1 MLYKFFN
8 GTKLRLFLSF
18 LVLTSPSIKADWFAL
33 NMTRGVTDVSNEV
46 FELHMLIF
54 WICVAIGVVV
64 FSVMFYSMWA
74 HTKKKNPEPA
84 KFHENHKLEIAW
96 TIIPFLILIAMA
108 VPASKTLVK
117 IYDDEAGDINIQVTG
132 YQWKWQ
138 YRYLEDDVSFFSNLS
153 TDLDEIY
160 NLVPKGENY
169 LQEVDE
175 MVVIPVGKKV
185 RFLITANDVIHS
197 WWMPAFAI
205 KQDAIPGFVNTA
217 WTVVDK
223 PGIYR
228 GKCTELCGKNHGF
241 MPIVVKVVEQEEY
254 DLWVNEKKQAAIR
267 LAELTTKEWT
277 TAELMERG
285 ETVYDINCVA
295 CHQTEGQ
302 GIAGIFPALAGS
314 DIALYEKDKHIEI
327 LMEGVSGAAMN
338 SFDYLSEVEL
348 AAVITYTRQAWG
360 NAENGDGEI
369 VIPKDIVDYNCLL
382 YTSPSP
388 RDPKTSRMPSSA

>member
-1 MLYKFFN
+1 MSFKYLQNLQK
-8 GTKLRLFLSF
+8 KIISALLLFS
-18 LVLTSPSIKADWFAL
+18 VPMKADWFAL
-33 NMTRGVTDVSNEV
+33 NMTRGVTDISNEV

-64 FSVMFYSMWA
+64 FGVMFYSMYA
-74 HTKKKNPEPA
+74 HTKKKNPVA
-84 KFHENHKLEIAW
+84 ATFHENHKVEIAW

-108 VPASKTLVK
+108 IPASKTLVK
-117 IYDDEAGDINIQVTG
+117 IYDDEAGDLNIQVTG

-138 YRYLEDDVSFFSNLS
+138 YNYLEDDVSFFSNLS
-153 TDLDEIY
+153 TDMDEIN

-217 WTVVDK
+217 WTKVDK

-241 MPIVVKVVEQEEY
+241 MPIVVKVVEQSEY
-254 DLWVNEKKQAAIR
+254 DEWVSGKREAAMKM
-267 LAELTTKEWT
+267 AELTTKDW
-277 TAELMERG
+277 TAEELVARG
-285 ETVYDINCVA
+285 ESVYAVNCVA
-295 CHQTEGQ
+295 CHQTNGQ
-302 GIAGIFPALAGS
+302 GISGIFPALAGS
-314 DIALYEKDKHIEI
+314 DIVLNDKERNIEI
-327 LMEGVSGAAMN
+327 LMEGVQGAAMN
-338 SFDYLSEVEL
+338 SFSYLSEVEL
-348 AAVITYTRQAWG
+348 AAVITYTRQSWG
-360 NAENGDGEI
+360 NENNGDGEI
-369 VIPKDIVDYNCLL
+369 VVPKDIVDYKK
-382 YTSPSP
+382 
-388 RDPKTSRMPSSA
+388 PKI

>member
-1 MLYKFFN
+1 MLFKLFN
-8 GTKLRLFLSF
+8 GIKLRLSLSF
-18 LVLTSPSIKADWFAL
+18 LVLISPSTKADWFAL

-217 WTVVDK
+217 WTIVDK

-254 DLWVNEKKQAAIR
+254 DQWVNEKKQAAIR
-267 LAELTTKEWT
+267 LAELTTKEWS

-314 DIALYEKDKHIEI
+314 EIALYEKDKHIEI

-360 NAENGDGEI
+360 NSENGDGEI
-369 VIPKDIVDYNCLL
+369 VVPKDIVEYKK
-382 YTSPSP
+382 
-388 RDPKTSRMPSSA
+388 PKV

>member
-1 MLYKFFN
+1 MFFKFSRN
-8 GTKLRLFLSF
+8 LNKSLSLLVIFLATP
-18 LVLTSPSIKADWFAL
+18 LLNADWFAL
-33 NMTRGVTDVSNEV
+33 NMTRGITDISNEV

-54 WICVAIGVVV
+54 WICVAIGALV
-64 FSVMFYSMWA
+64 FAVMFYSMWA
-74 HTKKKNPEPA
+74 HTKKKNPVPA

-108 VPASKTLVK
+108 IPASKTLVK

-175 MVVIPVGKKV
+175 MVVIPAGKKV

-217 WTVVDK
+217 WTVVDT

-241 MPIVVKVVEQEEY
+241 MPIVVKVVEQNEY
-254 DLWVNEKKQAAIR
+254 DLWVDNKRQEAIK
-267 LAELTTKEWT
+267 LAELTTKDWSTE
-277 TAELMERG
+277 ELMERG
-285 ETVYDINCVA
+285 QTVYEVNCVA

-314 DIALYEKDKHIEI
+314 EIALYDKERHIEI
-327 LMEGVSGAAMN
+327 LMEGVQGAAMN

-348 AAVITYTRQAWG
+348 AAVITYSRQAWG
-360 NAENGDGEI
+360 NAEKGDGEI
-369 VIPKDIVDYNCLL
+369 VVPKEIVDYKE
-382 YTSPSP
+382 
-388 RDPKTSRMPSSA
+388 PKI

>member
-1 MLYKFFN
+1 MSYLTRSINNHIVKIFVV
-8 GTKLRLFLSF
+8 LFSF
-18 LVLTSPSIKADWFAL
+18 TTDINADWSAL
-33 NMTRGVTDVSNEV
+33 NMTRGVTGVSNEV

-64 FSVMFYSMWA
+64 FGVMFYSMYA
-74 HTKKKNPEPA
+74 HTKKKNPVA
-84 KFHENHKLEIAW
+84 STFHESTKVEIAW

-108 VPASKTLVK
+108 IPASKTLVK

-138 YRYLEDDVSFFSNLS
+138 YRYLEDDVSFFANLS

-175 MVVIPVGKKV
+175 MVVIPVGKKI

-217 WTVVDK
+217 WTIVDE
-223 PGIYR
+223 PGTYR

-241 MPIVVKVVEQEEY
+241 MPIVVKAVEQEEY
-254 DLWVNEKKQAAIR
+254 DQWINDKKQAAMK
-267 LAELTTKEWT
+267 LAEQTTKNWT
-277 TAELMERG
+277 TEELIAKG
-285 ETVYDINCVA
+285 QDVYAVNCVA
-295 CHQTEGQ
+295 CHQTNGEG
-302 GIAGIFPALAGS
+302 ITGIFPALAGS
-314 DIALYEKDKHIEI
+314 DIVLNNKPRNIEI
-327 LMEGVSGAAMN
+327 LMEGVQGAAMN

-348 AAVITYTRQAWG
+348 ASVITYTRQSWG
-360 NAENGDGEI
+360 NDAKGDGT
-369 VIPKDIVDYNCLL
+369 VVLPQDIVTYKE
-382 YTSPSP
+382 
-388 RDPKTSRMPSSA
+388 PKI

>member
-1 MLYKFFN
+1 MSYL
-8 GTKLRLFLSF
+8 TKSINNHIVKIFVVLFSY
-18 LVLTSPSIKADWFAL
+18 TTDINADWSAL
-33 NMTRGVTDVSNEV
+33 NMTRGVTGVSNEV

-64 FSVMFYSMWA
+64 FGVMFYSMYA
-74 HTKKKNPEPA
+74 HTKKKNPVA
-84 KFHENHKLEIAW
+84 STFHESTKVEIAW

-108 VPASKTLVK
+108 IPASKTLVK

-138 YRYLEDDVSFFSNLS
+138 YKYLEDDVSFFANLS

-175 MVVIPVGKKV
+175 MVVIPVGKKI

-217 WTVVDK
+217 WTIVDE
-223 PGIYR
+223 PGTYR

-241 MPIVVKVVEQEEY
+241 MPIVVKAVEQEEY
-254 DLWVNEKKQAAIR
+254 DQWINDKKQAAMK
-267 LAELTTKEWT
+267 LAELTTKNWT
-277 TAELMERG
+277 TEELIAKG
-285 ETVYDINCVA
+285 QDVYAVNCVA
-295 CHQTEGQ
+295 CHQTNGEG
-302 GIAGIFPALAGS
+302 ITGIFPALAGS
-314 DIALYEKDKHIEI
+314 DIVLNNKPRNIEI
-327 LMEGVSGAAMN
+327 LMEGVQGAAMN

-348 AAVITYTRQAWG
+348 ASVITYTRQSWG
-360 NAENGDGEI
+360 NDVKGDGT
-369 VIPKDIVDYNCLL
+369 VVLPQDIVTYKE
-382 YTSPSP
+382 
-388 RDPKTSRMPSSA
+388 PKI

>member
-1 MLYKFFN
+1 MSYI
-8 GTKLRLFLSF
+8 TKSINNHIVKTFVVLFSY
-18 LVLTSPSIKADWFAL
+18 TTDINADWSAL
-33 NMTRGVTDVSNEV
+33 NMTRGVTGVSNEV

-64 FSVMFYSMWA
+64 FGVMFYSMYA
-74 HTKKKNPEPA
+74 HTKKKNPVA
-84 KFHENHKLEIAW
+84 STFHESTKVEIAW

-108 VPASKTLVK
+108 IPASKTLVK

-138 YRYLEDDVSFFSNLS
+138 YRYLEDDVSFFANLS

-175 MVVIPVGKKV
+175 MVVIPVGKKI

-217 WTVVDK
+217 WTIVDE
-223 PGIYR
+223 PGTYR

-241 MPIVVKVVEQEEY
+241 MPIVVKAVEQEEY
-254 DLWVNEKKQAAIR
+254 DQWINDKKQAAMK
-267 LAELTTKEWT
+267 LAEQTTKNWT
-277 TAELMERG
+277 TEELIAKG
-285 ETVYDINCVA
+285 QDVYAVNCVA
-295 CHQTEGQ
+295 CHQTNGEG
-302 GIAGIFPALAGS
+302 ITGIFPALAGS
-314 DIALYEKDKHIEI
+314 DIVLNNKPRNIEI
-327 LMEGVSGAAMN
+327 LMEGVQGAAMN

-348 AAVITYTRQAWG
+348 ASVITYTRQSWG
-360 NAENGDGEI
+360 NDAKGDGT
-369 VIPKDIVDYNCLL
+369 VVLPQDIVTYKE
-382 YTSPSP
+382 
-388 RDPKTSRMPSSA
+388 PKI

>member
-1 MLYKFFN
+1 MSYL
-8 GTKLRLFLSF
+8 TKSINNHIVKIFVVLFSY
-18 LVLTSPSIKADWFAL
+18 TTDINADWSAL
-33 NMTRGVTDVSNEV
+33 NMTRGVTGVSNEV

-64 FSVMFYSMWA
+64 FGVMFYSMYA
-74 HTKKKNPEPA
+74 HTKKKNPVA
-84 KFHENHKLEIAW
+84 STFHESTKVEIAW

-108 VPASKTLVK
+108 IPASKTLVK

-138 YRYLEDDVSFFSNLS
+138 YRYLEDDVSFFANLS

-175 MVVIPVGKKV
+175 MVVIPVGKKI

-217 WTVVDK
+217 WTIVDE
-223 PGIYR
+223 PGTYR

-241 MPIVVKVVEQEEY
+241 MPIVVKAVEQEEY
-254 DLWVNEKKQAAIR
+254 DQWINDKKQAAMK
-267 LAELTTKEWT
+267 LAEQTTKNWT
-277 TAELMERG
+277 TEELMAKG
-285 ETVYDINCVA
+285 QDVYAVNCVA
-295 CHQTEGQ
+295 CHQTNGEG
-302 GIAGIFPALAGS
+302 ITGIFPALAGS
-314 DIALYEKDKHIEI
+314 DIVLNNKPRNIEI
-327 LMEGVSGAAMN
+327 LMEGVQGAAMN

-348 AAVITYTRQAWG
+348 ASVITYTRQSWG
-360 NAENGDGEI
+360 NDAKGDGT
-369 VIPKDIVDYNCLL
+369 VVLPQDIVTYKE
-382 YTSPSP
+382 
-388 RDPKTSRMPSSA
+388 PKI

>member
-1 MLYKFFN
+1 MQNLFYSALSQVRNMTLKSLKNFPNKLFFIFI
-8 GTKLRLFLSF
+8 LFTNSA
-18 LVLTSPSIKADWFAL
+18 KADWFAL
-33 NMTRGVTDVSNEV
+33 NMTRGVTDISNEV

-64 FSVMFYSMWA
+64 FSVMFYSMYA
-74 HTKKKNPEPA
+74 HTKKKNPVA
-84 KFHENHKLEIAW
+84 ATFHENTKVEIAW

-108 VPASKTLVK
+108 IPASKTLVN

-138 YRYLEDDVSFFSNLS
+138 YRYLEDDISFFANPA

-175 MVVIPVGKKV
+175 MVLIPVGKKI

-217 WTVVDK
+217 WTIVDK

-241 MPIVVKVVEQEEY
+241 MPIVVKVVEQAEY
-254 DLWVNEKKQAAIR
+254 DEWVGEKKEAAFKM
-267 LAELTTKEWT
+267 AELTTKDWSVE
-277 TAELMERG
+277 ELVARG
-285 ETVYDINCVA
+285 EDVYALNCVA
-295 CHQTEGQ
+295 CHQTAGQ
-302 GIAGIFPALAGS
+302 GIPGIFPALAGS
-314 DIALYEKDKHIEI
+314 DIALNNKARHIEI
-327 LMEGVSGAAMN
+327 LMEGVQGAAMN

-360 NAENGDGEI
+360 NAKSGDGEI
-369 VIPKDIVDYNCLL
+369 VIPKDIVDYKE
-382 YTSPSP
+382 
-388 RDPKTSRMPSSA
+388 PKI